1 MNFLLVSDVYPPV
14 NVSSSIHIQDLANAL
29 INRNHSVNIITLSP
43 SQKKF
48 LTVSQNGKLKIFRIK
63 TLNHKKHNF
72 IFRFFA
78 EFSMPFLMMIAF
90 RLYKINFP
98 KIHGVIWY
106 SPSIFFG
113 PFIKFLKK
121 KNMCRSYLILRDIFP
136 QWLVDIDVISN
147 KSFAFNILKKVE
159 LYQYTVA
166 NVIGVQSFNNLDYI
180 KKYTSKG
187 QSIEVLNNWLGNLKS
202 QKSPAYVLN
211 TLNTKFKNK
220 IILIYSGNM
229 GLAQDVYKLLQFVKL
244 FENDNRFGFV
254 FVGRG
259 SEFNNIKEII
269 DKERFL
275 NLLLFNEISP
285 RQLRDLYSKCHIG
298 LIALDHRH
306 NSHNIPGKFLSYIQS
321 GLPVIAFINKGN
333 DLLGLI
339 KNNRVGFATSNVD
352 VLDMKK
358 KCLNFMSSIKKNPD
372 VKKRCRKLFNSLYD
386 PKKISKQIERHF
398 K

>member
-1 MNFLLVSDVYPPV
+1 MNFLLVSDAYPPD
-14 NVSSSIHIQDLANAL
+14 NVSSSIHIQDLAQAL
-29 INRNHSVNIITLSP
+29 INRNHSVCIITPSP

-90 RLYKINFP
+90 SVYRINFP

-113 PFIKFLKK
+113 PLIKFLKK
-121 KNMCRSYLILRDIFP
+121 KNACRSYLILRDIFP
-136 QWLVDIDVISN
+136 QWLVDIDLISN
-147 KSFAFNILKKVE
+147 KSFVFNILKKIE
-159 LYQYTVA
+159 LYQYNVA
-166 NVIGVQSFNNLDYI
+166 NMIGVQSFNNLNYI
-180 KKYTSKG
+180 KKYTSKNQG
-187 QSIEVLNNWLGNLKS
+187 VEVLNNWLGNLKP
-202 QKSPAYVLN
+202 QKSPVSILN
-211 TLNTKFKNK
+211 TQFKNK

-229 GLAQDVYKLLQFVKL
+229 GLAQDVYKLVQFVKL
-244 FENDNRFGFV
+244 FENDNRFGFI

-259 SEFNNIKEII
+259 SEFNSIKEMIA
-269 DKERFL
+269 KERIL
-275 NLLLFNEISP
+275 NLLLFNEVSP
-285 RQLRDLYSKCHIG
+285 RQLRDLYSECHIG

-306 NSHNIPGKFLSYIQS
+306 KSHNIPGKFLSYIQS

-339 KNNRVGFATSNVD
+339 KNNRVGFATSNLD

-386 PKKISKQIERHF
+386 PQKISKQIERHF

>member
-1 MNFLLVSDVYPPV
+1 MNFLLVSDAYPPD
-14 NVSSSIHIQDLANAL
+14 NVSSSIHIQDLAQAL
-29 INRNHSVNIITLSP
+29 INRKHSVCIITPSP

-90 RLYKINFP
+90 SVYRINFP

-113 PFIKFLKK
+113 PLIKFLKK
-121 KNMCRSYLILRDIFP
+121 KNACRSYLILRDIFP
-136 QWLVDIDVISN
+136 QWLVDIDLISN
-147 KSFAFNILKKVE
+147 KSFAFNILKKIE
-159 LYQYTVA
+159 LYQYNVA
-166 NVIGVQSFNNLDYI
+166 NMIGVQSFNNLNYI
-180 KKYTSKG
+180 KKYTSKN
-187 QSIEVLNNWLGNLKS
+187 QSVEVLNNWLGNLKP
-202 QKSPAYVLN
+202 QKSPVSVLD
-211 TLNTKFKNK
+211 TQFKNK

-229 GLAQDVYKLLQFVKL
+229 GLAQDVYKLVQFVKL
-244 FENDNRFGFV
+244 FENDNRFGFI

-259 SEFNNIKEII
+259 SEFNSIKEMIA
-269 DKERFL
+269 KERIL

-285 RQLRDLYSKCHIG
+285 RQLRDLYSECHIG

-306 NSHNIPGKFLSYIQS
+306 KSHNIPGKFLSYIQS

-339 KNNRVGFATSNVD
+339 KNNRVGFATSNLD

-386 PKKISKQIERHF
+386 PQKISKQIERHF

>member
-1 MNFLLVSDVYPPV
+1 MNFLLVSDAYPPL
-14 NVSSSIHIQDLANAL
+14 NVSSSIHIQDLAQAL
-29 INRNHSVNIITLSP
+29 INRNHSVSVITPSP

-63 TLNHKKHNF
+63 TLNHKKNNF

-78 EFSMPFLMMIAF
+78 EFSMPFLMMIVF
-90 RLYKINFP
+90 SVYKINFP

-121 KNMCRSYLILRDIFP
+121 KNACRSYLILRDIFP
-136 QWLVDIDVISN
+136 QWLVDIDLISN

-166 NVIGVQSFNNLDYI
+166 NAIGVQSFNNLNYI
-180 KKYTSKG
+180 KKYTSKN
-187 QSIEVLNNWLGNLKS
+187 QSVEVLNNWLGNLKP
-202 QKSPAYVLN
+202 QKFPVSVLD
-211 TLNTKFKNK
+211 TQFKNK

-229 GLAQDVYKLLQFVKL
+229 GLAQDVYKLVQFVKL

-269 DKERFL
+269 IKERIL
-275 NLLLFNEISP
+275 NLLLFNEVSP
-285 RQLRDLYSKCHIG
+285 RQLRDLYSECHIG

-306 NSHNIPGKFLSYIQS
+306 KSHNIPGKFLSYIQS
-321 GLPVIAFINKGN
+321 GLPVIAFINQGN
-333 DLLGLI
+333 DLMGII
-339 KNNRVGFATSNVD
+339 KNNRVGYATSNVD

-372 VKKRCRKLFNSLYD
+372 VKKRCRKLFNSLYN
-386 PKKISKQIERHF
+386 PQKISKQIEQHF